1 MSLSTKIINY
11 LNVSKTTIFPL
22 EYWFM
27 SSWNSFF
34 FLFSRWRYIFHII
47 TDDKFSHDNAF
58 TYIMVFV
65 FFLQNCSVSLVVL
78 DCFIP
83 SFSTM
88 FHQYTLNFYKY
99 MYVSSLI
106 HCHFFWAIMTS
117 CPLNSLGTF
126 LSGMSVLCGSKVR
139 QKDTTKSKVV
149 LVNCWVAFLQL
160 FTTIF
165 LLLGW
170 IWSIVWGTLFI
181 SYTGEDFLNNW
192 LMYNFHMPYVLMKLN

>member
-1 MSLSTKIINY
+1 MLAK
-11 LNVSKTTIFPL
+11 L
-22 EYWFM
+22 
-27 SSWNSFF
+27 
-34 FLFSRWRYIFHII
+34 LFSLLSIGSWVHGIHFSFSSRGEDIF
-47 TDDKFSHDNAF
+47 F
-58 TYIMVFV
+58 TSLLTINSVMIMHF
-65 FFLQNCSVSLVVL
+65 SVSLVVL